1 MPNMSL
7 SLQQKV
13 EQGILALGGD
23 PQVLEARGLPCY
35 ADARELVV
43 ADTSKSGIE
52 HRLTGA
58 AADSWKA
65 MKAAAAN
72 DNVSLILI
80 SGFRSFERQFEI
92 VNRRIEAGA
101 SLEELFCVLAP
112 PGCSQHHTGRAL
124 DIGTMGCEPAS
135 INFATTAAFQWLC
148 ENASPFGFSL
158 SYPQNNS
165 QGYSYEPWH
174 WFISD
179 A

>member
-1 MPNMSL
+1 MQVMSL

-13 EQGILALGGD
+13 EHGILALGGD
-23 PQVLEARGLPCY
+23 PQVLETRGLPCY
-35 ADARELVV
+35 DDARELVV

-52 HRLTGA
+52 HRLTEV
-58 AADSWKA
+58 AADSWTA
-65 MKAAAAN
+65 MKFAAAN

-92 VNRRIEAGA
+92 VNRRIESGE
-101 SLEELFCVLAP
+101 SLEELFYVLAP

-135 INFATTAAFQWLC
+135 VDFAKTTAFQWLC
-148 ENASPFGFSL
+148 ENALQFGFSL
-158 SYPQNNS
+158 SYPENNS

-174 WFISD
+174 WFLSD
-179 A
+179 E